1 MMDDQDV
8 KDALEHIQTVA
19 RVFRQRL
26 ADDVHPVRGYAIG
39 AIRAI
44 AELALEEPP
53 RFPMDGPK

>member
-8 KDALEHIQTVA
+8 KDALEHIATMAQ
-19 RVFRQRL
+19 VFRQNL
-26 ADDVHPVRGYAIG
+26 ADDVHPARAYAIG

-44 AELALEEPP
+44 AERALEEPP